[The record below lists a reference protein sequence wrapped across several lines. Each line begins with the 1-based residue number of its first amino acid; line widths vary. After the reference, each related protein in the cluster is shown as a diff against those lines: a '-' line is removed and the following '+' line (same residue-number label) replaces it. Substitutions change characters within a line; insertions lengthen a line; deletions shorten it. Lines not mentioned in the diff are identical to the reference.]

1 MIYNDPKAL
10 QHNSDTTAAETQAQK
25 APADPVGSVIPGIT
39 RLFEDLRS
47 GYRSGSRIAVQID
60 WTKGRMALTY

>member
-1 MIYNDPKAL
+1 MIYPDQKAL
-10 QHNSDTTAAETQAQK
+10 QQSCDALVETQSVK
-25 APADPVGSVIPGIT
+25 ASADSVGSVIPGIT

-60 WTKGRMALTY
+60 WIKGRIALTY